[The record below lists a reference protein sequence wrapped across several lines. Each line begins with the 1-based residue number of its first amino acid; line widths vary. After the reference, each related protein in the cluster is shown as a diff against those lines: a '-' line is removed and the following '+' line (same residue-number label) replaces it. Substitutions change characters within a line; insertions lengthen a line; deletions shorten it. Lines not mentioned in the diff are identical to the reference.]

1 MSNRQVGLESL
12 FGISQQ
18 GNFKTVTLEPQKGQP
33 LLLRVTYIVSDS
45 DEVPGH
51 LYPLP
56 LSWSY
61 PPHMASQL
69 GSGSLLWLLVKNYSF
84 ISR

>member
-18 GNFKTVTLEPQKGQP
+18 GNFKIVTLKPQKGQP
-33 LLLRVTYIVSDS
+33 LLLRVTNIVSDS

-51 LYPLP
+51 LYPCAFVVVLP
-56 LSWSY
+56 TSPGFPAW
-61 PPHMASQL
+61 
-69 GSGSLLWLLVKNYSF
+69 LWLSALALGQELFFYK
-84 ISR
+84 